1 MTDGQEINILKL
13 ENASLKK
20 KTLLAESEL
29 AIIKGIGNNSPEMK
43 SLKSEVA
50 ALKQQLHTE
59 RESLKKEADELMM
72 KKIEHYEKEIALVRE
87 DAQVEILRL
96 EKRSN
101 ELRELLRETVK
112 ELSNAK
118 DLNKS
123 HQKLNGELQEKLSK
137 YEDKAAHY
145 RRKAI
150 L

>member
-13 ENASLKK
+13 
-20 KTLLAESEL
+20 
-29 AIIKGIGNNSPEMK
+29 
-43 SLKSEVA
+43 EVA

-87 DAQVEILRL
+87 DAQVQILAA
-96 EKRSN
+96 EKVQKD
-101 ELRELLRETVK
+101 LRELLRETVK

-123 HQKLNGELQEKLSK
+123 HQKLNGELQVKLSK

-145 RRKAI
+145 RRKAV